1 MKYILILFFYIIS
14 VFQVFPQ
21 SGVLFPEEKRE
32 TQNDYLLK
40 TGVSIFPF
48 NPMLVIEDSKA
59 HFALT
64 KEISVVVGA
73 INLKHK
79 SILNRIGA
87 EYSFIFREERKN
99 HMRLFYILDYPAI
112 AEDFFALA
120 LSPGV
125 GYFTD
130 FKKSGVFPQI
140 SVNFFIPVT
149 YFTAVN
155 LYFKVRHNFVFQKN
169 EKDVSDVSLGLGL
182 IFLP

>member
-1 MKYILILFFYIIS
+1 MRYTLIVLLFIFS
-14 VFQVFPQ
+14 VLPVFPQ
-21 SGVLFPEEKRE
+21 SGILFPGENRE

-64 KEISVVVGA
+64 KEVSVVVGA

-112 AEDFFALA
+112 TEDFFALA

-130 FKKSGVFPQI
+130 FNKSGASPQI
-140 SVNFFIPVT
+140 SANFFIPVT
-149 YFTAVN
+149 HYTAVN

-169 EKDVSDVSLGLGL
+169 EKDVSDISLGLGL